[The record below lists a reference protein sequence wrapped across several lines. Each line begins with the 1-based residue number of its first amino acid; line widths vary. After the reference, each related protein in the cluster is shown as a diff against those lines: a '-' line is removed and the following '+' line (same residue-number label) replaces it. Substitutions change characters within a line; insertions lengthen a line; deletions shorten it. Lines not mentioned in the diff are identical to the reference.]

1 MNYKLSRS
9 EFFKKRAILTSP
21 HIFLAGFKGQR
32 HWQRSGFGRIR
43 KRKWE
48 VGFQRRRRS
57 SPRPA
62 TREKARTSEEEAAAR
77 TEVQRFVQI
86 SVNVKIKSRQ
96 HSP

>member
-21 HIFLAGFKGQR
+21 HIFFPGFKGQR
-32 HWQRSGFGRIR
+32 HC
-43 KRKWE
+43 
-48 VGFQRRRRS
+48 QRRRRS